1 MTTIE
6 NFILAGALALL
17 LSWQWDMPS
26 ESQAL
31 QDTAAAASQYPIF
44 AIEDT
49 P

>member
-6 NFILAGALALL
+6 NIIAAAALALL

-31 QDTAAAASQYPIF
+31 QDVAAASETYPLF
-44 AIEDT
+44 AVEDT
-49 P
+49 K